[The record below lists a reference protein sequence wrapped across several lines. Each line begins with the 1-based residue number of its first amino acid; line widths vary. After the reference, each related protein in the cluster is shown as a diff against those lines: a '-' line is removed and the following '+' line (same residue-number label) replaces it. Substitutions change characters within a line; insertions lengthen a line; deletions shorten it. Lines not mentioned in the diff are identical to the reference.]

1 MTPPLAIIQARMG
14 STRLPGK
21 MLLPVEGQPLL
32 LHVAKRVIATPG
44 LGRNNVVVAIPRGE
58 DNDALFTLCEDNDVN
73 VYAYGGDENDVLGRF
88 YHCAHT
94 FRWHP
99 DTVILRVTPDDPWK
113 DPRMMAAVI
122 EGYRLPVE
130 QGGEAF
136 TLAMLDA
143 AVRNT
148 TTVDYARTAVDELER
163 ALPGAKYHGMSMAD
177 AQAALVEREH
187 IGDHPLLFPT
197 PAPPAPPHP
206 RGWPWSIDTQQD
218 YDKVPH

>member
-1 MTPPLAIIQARMG
+1 MTLPLAIIQARMG

-21 MLLPVEGQPLL
+21 MLLPVQGQPLL

-58 DNDALFTLCEDNDVN
+58 DNDALFTLCEDHDVN
-73 VYAYGGDENDVLGRF
+73 VFAYGGDENDVLGRF

-122 EGYRLPVE
+122 DGMRLPVE

-136 TLAMLDA
+136 TLGMLDEA
-143 AVRNT
+143 HKRFRGEPT
-148 TTVDYARTAVDELER
+148 SKRQKEWH
-163 ALPGAKYHGMSMAD
+163 AKAK
-177 AQAALVEREH
+177 EH
-187 IGDHPLLFPT
+187 ISYALFNT
-197 PAPPAPPHP
+197 PAPPPPPHP
-206 RGWPWSIDTQQD
+206 QGWPWSIDTQDD